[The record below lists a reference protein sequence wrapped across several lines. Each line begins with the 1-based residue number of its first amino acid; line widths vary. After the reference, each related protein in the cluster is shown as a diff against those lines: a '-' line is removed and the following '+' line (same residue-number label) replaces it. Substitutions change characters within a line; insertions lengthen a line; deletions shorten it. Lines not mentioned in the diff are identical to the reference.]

1 MLRGLE
7 MYIKKNRWRYFEE
20 KRSLGAYESEIHER
34 SPITKCLDIE
44 KSIYIQPSRNVDL
57 DRSKGLNKRIKN
69 IGEQV
74 ATDLLNL
81 SNS

>member
-34 SPITKCLDIE
+34 SAYYQM
-44 KSIYIQPSRNVDL
+44 S
-57 DRSKGLNKRIKN
+57 
-69 IGEQV
+69 
-74 ATDLLNL
+74 
-81 SNS
+81 

>member
-1 MLRGLE
+1 MKDL
-7 MYIKKNRWRYFEE
+7 
-20 KRSLGAYESEIHER
+20 
-34 SPITKCLDIE
+34 PITKCLDIE